1 MSNEQEKPK
10 SFIQIIFV
18 DVGSVVFSAQVDG
31 VVPLQFLAIAEYFR
45 IMGEVGIARQE
56 QQKAQEMQRNKIAVP
71 GVSNE
76 ELLR

>member
-10 SFIQIIFV
+10 SFIQIIFS
-18 DVGSVVFSAQVDG
+18 DVGSVVFSAQEDG

-56 QQKAQEMQRNKIAVP
+56 REAQRNKIAVP

>member
-1 MSNEQEKPK
+1 M
-10 SFIQIIFV
+10 
-18 DVGSVVFSAQVDG
+18 VFSAQVDG
-31 VVPLQFLAIAEYFR
+31 VVPLQFLAIAEYLR

-56 QQKAQEMQRNKIAVP
+56 REAQRNKIAVP